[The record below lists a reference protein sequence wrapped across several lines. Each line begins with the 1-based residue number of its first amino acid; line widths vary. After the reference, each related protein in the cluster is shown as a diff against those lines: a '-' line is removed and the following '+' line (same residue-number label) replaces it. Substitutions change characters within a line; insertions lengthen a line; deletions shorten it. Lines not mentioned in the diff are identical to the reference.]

1 MKRSIDDLIKLAA
14 ELSQKFSSS
23 EVTFKASCEA
33 STELIAELN
42 HPFFLRSWGEASSE
56 ARNLAQ
62 SGAGL
67 FLLPAKLGM
76 KLLAKL

>member
-1 MKRSIDDLIKLAA
+1 LKRSIDDLVKLAA
-14 ELSQKFSSS
+14 ELSEKFSSS
-23 EVTFKASCEA
+23 GVTFKASCEA

-42 HPFFLRSWGEASSE
+42 HPFFQRSCGEASSE
-56 ARNLAQ
+56 ARNSAQ

-67 FLLPAKLGM
+67 FLLLVKLGM